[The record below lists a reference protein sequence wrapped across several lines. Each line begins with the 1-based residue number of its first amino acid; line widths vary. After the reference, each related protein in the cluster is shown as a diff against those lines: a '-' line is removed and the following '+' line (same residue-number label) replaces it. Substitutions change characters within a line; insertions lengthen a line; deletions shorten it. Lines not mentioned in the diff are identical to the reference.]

1 MYSLKHSPA
10 AAMNDFMMLETV
22 TEDTDDVEL
31 AFWETVEDATHD
43 DDDDDESALTS
54 PQWAIV
60 EQIMGCK
67 IYSLHTFVGI
77 TSGLL
82 AVIQFYLYFVIS

>member
-1 MYSLKHSPA
+1 MMYSLKHSPA
-10 AAMNDFMMLETV
+10 AAMNGFMMLETV

-31 AFWETVEDATHD
+31 GFWETVEETAH
-43 DDDDDESALTS
+43 DDDDESAVTS

-67 IYSLHTFVGI
+67 IYSLHTMRSVRR
-77 TSGLL
+77 
-82 AVIQFYLYFVIS
+82 V